1 MHDGREANI
10 KALLTEDNW
19 YRISSK
25 VSRFPPPGKNEP
37 PKRYQKNLATLD
49 GW

>member
-10 KALLTEDNW
+10 SALLTEDNW

-25 VSRFPPPGKNEP
+25 VSSFLPFPGKNEP
-37 PKRYQKNLATLD
+37 PKVTARGTTLD